1 MSLKSVLASFAVDF
15 DIIRRPPI
23 ARVTGRVIDA
33 GDATTLKGRGSFQP
47 ATAKDLQR
55 LPEGQ
60 RTNAVV
66 AIFTDC
72 ELLTGDVPNTR
83 ADHVISRGKVYNGV
97 RFEIQTHAPW
107 PTHNK
112 YLAIKVGQ

>member
-1 MSLKSVLASFAVDF
+1 MSLKSVLRSFAVDF
-15 DIIRRPPI
+15 DIIRQPAI
-23 ARVTGRVIDA
+23 ARVSGRVIDA
-33 GDATTLKGRGSFQP
+33 GEAEDLKGRGSFQP

-60 RTNAVV
+60 RTNAVI

-72 ELLTGDVPNTR
+72 ELLTGDAPNTR
-83 ADHVISRGKVYNGV
+83 PDHVISRGRVYNGV
-97 RFEIQTHAPW
+97 RFEIQSVEPW
-107 PTHNK
+107 PVHNK